1 MCGGFDILLFSVD
14 RGLNNDR
21 NIIHANL
28 LTSMA
33 IAQIIFLA
41 GIEQTKNEVCSEN
54 NRQVEGYVAVGAELQ
69 RITLETE
76 SFRNTFR
83 NSLSCDDVH
92 MI

>member
-1 MCGGFDILLFSVD
+1 
-14 RGLNNDR
+14 
-21 NIIHANL
+21 
-28 LTSMA
+28 MA